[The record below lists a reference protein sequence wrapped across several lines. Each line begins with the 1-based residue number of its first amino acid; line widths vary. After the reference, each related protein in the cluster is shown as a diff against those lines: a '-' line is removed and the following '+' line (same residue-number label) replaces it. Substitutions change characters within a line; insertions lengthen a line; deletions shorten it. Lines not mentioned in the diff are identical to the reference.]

1 MKSMLF
7 AAASFAALAS
17 PAFAQDSAD
26 ALAEAF
32 CASVVAEDS
41 AALAALYTEDAD
53 SYDPNG
59 TVQKGREAIAAS
71 WQAFFD
77 GYDGFACTLD
87 KKGGQDNGKN
97 YTAWGLWTL
106 TATPVS
112 ASAGAGGEKVTMNG
126 RYMDISVKTKDGW
139 RYRADHAS
147 MLAPATQ

>member
-1 MKSMLF
+1 MKSMLL
-7 AAASFAALAS
+7 AAAGLAAPFALTLAS
-17 PAFAQDSAD
+17 PAFAQNSAD
-26 ALAEAF
+26 ALGDAF

-53 SYDPNG
+53 SYGPDG
-59 TVQKGREAIAAS
+59 TVQKGRAEIAAS

-87 KKGGQDNGKN
+87 KKGGEDNGKN

-106 TATPVS
+106 TATP
-112 ASAGAGGEKVTMNG
+112 AAGGDLVTMNG

-139 RYRADHAS
+139 RYKADHAS